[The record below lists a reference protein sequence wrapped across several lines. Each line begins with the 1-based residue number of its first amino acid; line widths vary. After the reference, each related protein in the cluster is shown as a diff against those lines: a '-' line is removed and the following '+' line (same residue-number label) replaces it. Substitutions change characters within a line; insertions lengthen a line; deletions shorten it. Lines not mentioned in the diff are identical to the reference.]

1 MQLGLLNMLSVLK
14 KESFTRNP
22 VIMSEVAVLASSVK
36 TRIQE
41 IAKQAM
47 ALASGLQNAAPGE
60 KDIPNASIQYLL
72 AVSDALNEIS
82 EQLEMLEQQGY
93 TARQRPPSS

>member
-1 MQLGLLNMLSVLK
+1 MLSTLK
-14 KESFTRNP
+14 KVSFTRDT

-72 AVSDALNEIS
+72 AIADALNEIA
-82 EQLEMLEQQGY
+82 EQLETLEQQGY
-93 TARQRPPSS
+93 TSGNRQRPPSS